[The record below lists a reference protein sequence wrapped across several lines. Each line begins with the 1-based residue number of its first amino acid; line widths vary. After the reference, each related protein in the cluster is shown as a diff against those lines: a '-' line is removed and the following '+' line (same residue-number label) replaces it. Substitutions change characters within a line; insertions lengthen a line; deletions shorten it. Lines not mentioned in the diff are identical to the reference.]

1 MRKFLTALPLTAA
14 LFSGVALADRA
25 SSPEGAQA
33 YIVSPA
39 HGQTVSQTFTVQF
52 GLEGMGVAPAGVER
66 SKTGHHHLLIDVE
79 ELPPMDKPLP
89 ASENIVHFGGG
100 QTQTT
105 LRLEPGKHTLQ
116 LLLGDHTHTPHY
128 PSVKSQ
134 KITITVRPD
143 PVPEKEEDSSKG
155 SLPKL
160 F

>member
-1 MRKFLTALPLTAA
+1 VRKFLTALPLTAA

-116 LLLGDHTHTPHY
+116 LLLGDHMHTPHY

>member
-1 MRKFLTALPLTAA
+1 MRHLLTAFPLAAA
-14 LFSGVALADRA
+14 LFSSAALADRA

-33 YIVSPA
+33 YIISPA

-79 ELPPMDKPLP
+79 ELPPLDKPLP
-89 ASENIVHFGGG
+89 ATDNIVHFGAG

-105 LRLEPGKHTLQ
+105 LLLEPGKHTLQ

-134 KITITVRPD
+134 KITINVRPD
-143 PVPEKEEDSSKG
+143 PVPEKEDDSSKSG
-155 SLPKL
+155 LPKL